1 MKNEKESI
9 QGECL
14 LCRFGQFFGSNS
26 IIRRDMKMKKRFTMQ
41 KMNK

>member
-14 LCRFGQFFGSNS
+14 LCRFPQFFGSNS
-26 IIRRDMKMKKRFTMQ
+26 IIRRDEDEKTFCSAKDE
-41 KMNK
+41 